1 MEKFILNAG
10 KVLARIR
17 SSINYFLEDKLQ
29 GKPSHLFYFVM
40 AVFILYILLISVF
53 FGFTVLIENAFAF
66 MVMVLLLA
74 IILLWLAIRHESD
87 KHLQNDKHPFTISPI
102 KNSKIRYELLGL
114 DEDSQK
120 EFNKLLQGRNV
131 QTPINFTIGNKSG
144 ESANHRILFVLFD
157 ELLVGGIQEFSGDRK
172 KRFFQLLINSFLMNG
187 ESLKENTLKSSFSS
201 WKNDQ
206 EKINSKNQ
214 RELVKRM
221 LGKE

>member
-29 GKPSHLFYFVM
+29 GNPSHIFYFLM
-40 AVFILYILLISVF
+40 ALFILYILLISAV
-53 FGFTVLIENAFAF
+53 FGFTVLIENALAF

-87 KHLQNDKHPFTISPI
+87 KHLQKDRHPFNIAPI
-102 KNSKIRYELLGL
+102 KNSKIRYDLLDL

-157 ELLVGGIQEFSGDRK
+157 EVLAGGIQEFSGDRK
-172 KRFFQLLINSFLMNG
+172 KLFFQLLINSFLMNG
-187 ESLKENTLKSSFSS
+187 ESLKGNTLKSSFSS

-221 LGKE
+221 LGKQ

>member
-1 MEKFILNAG
+1 MEKFILNSG

-17 SSINYFLEDKLQ
+17 SSINFFLEDKLQ
-29 GKPSHLFYFVM
+29 GNPSHIFYFLM
-40 AVFILYILLISVF
+40 ALFILYILLISAV

-87 KHLQNDKHPFTISPI
+87 KHLQKDRHPFNIAPI
-102 KNSKIRYELLGL
+102 KNSKIRYDLLDL
-114 DEDSQK
+114 NEDSQK

-157 ELLVGGIQEFSGDRK
+157 EVLAGGIQEFSGDRK
-172 KRFFQLLINSFLMNG
+172 KLFFQLLINSFPMNG

-221 LGKE
+221 LGKQ